1 MGEVGGVAYA
11 TSIQAQFMKIKR
23 HDIIQYFKK
32 HLEDSKLFICD
43 ENKSRVNH
51 KITKKS
57 VIIACEAI
65 ITVLKLLKL
74 HVCTSITIKPE
85 KEGTTKDNFVS
96 DHDQNKGFPS

>member
-1 MGEVGGVAYA
+1 MAYA

-23 HDIIQYFKK
+23 QDIIQYFKE
-32 HLEDSKLFICD
+32 HLEDSKLFICV
-43 ENKSRVNH
+43 ENKSQVNH

-74 HVCTSITIKPE
+74 HVCTSRTNQPNLHSTAE
-85 KEGTTKDNFVS
+85 REVF
-96 DHDQNKGFPS
+96 HMNKTRKGRHYKG